1 MQVHVALNHFSSFC
15 IDGSIQS
22 SGLWSRPCVA
32 ISLKSRK
39 KISSNNTSFH
49 LQLSSSQGQGLIDA
63 GLASENTS
71 CTQLSGT
78 FPLGLVE
85 MMPGA
90 PISENAQPVAASLGG
105 PLNINLRL
113 KDSSLNEIN
122 TWLLPS
128 EINLQHGSISGEIG
142 LRGTVATPELL
153 GRVNV
158 KAAECTLGSLLPSL
172 QNLQA
177 TISLSKENINLE
189 SGSAFLGK
197 GKLEASGSSQ
207 GTLRDLHHEY
217 HFLGHDLL
225 LFKKENISITG
236 TAALVLQGN
245 IQGGKLSGHLN
256 ITELNWKPKLT
267 IIPCLIPPGIFYEK
281 ASLLSLGVSSWSND
295 VTLSYQPTD
304 KTTHSTITSDASNS
318 KNSFN
323 KQDNNS
329 FEKIHLHLLGSLL
342 SPTPEG
348 SLLLSYLQ
356 IQTPGNSM
364 RFLQGEIYFS
374 LGQPWQPY
382 FNLTA
387 QTKIG
392 INNININ
399 LRETCEGSHLFF
411 ESTPHLSQETAAL
424 LIAQPHNHFWST
436 KRTASWMAELPFWIR
451 QQETEAPTTIIQ
463 PPVPP
468 HQALELYNDLGFA
481 GSTIVYHTQ
490 ME

>member
-1 MQVHVALNHFSSFC
+1 
-15 IDGSIQS
+15 
-22 SGLWSRPCVA
+22 
-32 ISLKSRK
+32 
-39 KISSNNTSFH
+39 
-49 LQLSSSQGQGLIDA
+49 
-63 GLASENTS
+63 
-71 CTQLSGT
+71 
-78 FPLGLVE
+78 
-85 MMPGA
+85 
-90 PISENAQPVAASLGG
+90 
-105 PLNINLRL
+105 
-113 KDSSLNEIN
+113 
-122 TWLLPS
+122 
-128 EINLQHGSISGEIG
+128 
-142 LRGTVATPELL
+142 
-153 GRVNV
+153 
-158 KAAECTLGSLLPSL
+158 
-172 QNLQA
+172 
-177 TISLSKENINLE
+177 
-189 SGSAFLGK
+189 
-197 GKLEASGSSQ
+197 
-207 GTLRDLHHEY
+207 
-217 HFLGHDLL
+217 
-225 LFKKENISITG
+225 
-236 TAALVLQGN
+236 
-245 IQGGKLSGHLN
+245 
-256 ITELNWKPKLT
+256 
-267 IIPCLIPPGIFYEK
+267 
-281 ASLLSLGVSSWSND
+281 

-468 HQALELYNDLGFA
+468 HQAMELYNDLGFA